1 MPSGTR
7 RRAEPPAAGRPTP
20 AAIRDNKRSH
30 NKQANRTAI
39 IEAARACFLDL
50 GYDAVT
56 VRDIVRASALAP
68 GTFYN
73 YFADKEALFREILEQ
88 RINELNEG
96 MRTVRISAPNLEAF
110 VYGSFHALFGKIVED
125 PSFFRLVLRNEHA
138 VRTLFS
144 ETVIGIPMRSLAE
157 DLHAAIKR
165 KLLPEQLDVELLAA
179 SFFGIGFEIGR
190 VLSQREAADAEAAAR
205 FANTLVL
212 EGVQAF
218 GMNGLMALIRR
229 KLV

>member
-1 MPSGTR
+1 MQASNRWRSGMTGTR
-7 RRAEPPAAGRPTP
+7 Q
-20 AAIRDNKRSH
+20 NKRYE
-30 NKQANRTAI
+30 NKQANRAAI
-39 IEAARACFLDL
+39 VEAARDCFLEK

-56 VRDIVRASALAP
+56 VRDIVRVSGLAP

-73 YFADKEALFREILEQ
+73 YFPDKEALFREILEQ
-88 RINELNEG
+88 RIDELT
-96 MRTVRISAPNLEAF
+96 MLMHAVRTSAPNLEAF
-110 VYGSFHALFGKIVED
+110 LYGSFHSLFAKIAGD

-144 ETVIGIPMRSLAE
+144 ETVIGVPMRALIE
-157 DLHAAIKR
+157 DLHAATDR
-165 KLLPEQLDVELLAA
+165 GLLPKRLDVELLAA

-190 VLSQREAADAEAAAR
+190 VLAYRADPNAEAAAQ
-205 FANTLVL
+205 FATRLME

-218 GMNGLMALIRR
+218 GMNGLMALLRR

>member
-1 MPSGTR
+1 MS
-7 RRAEPPAAGRPTP
+7 
-20 AAIRDNKRSH
+20 RDNKRSH
-30 NKQANRTAI
+30 NKQANRSAI
-39 IEAARACFLDL
+39 VDAARECFLGL

-56 VRDIVRASALAP
+56 IRDIVRVSGLAP

-73 YFADKEALFREILEQ
+73 YFPSKESLFREILEE
-88 RINELNEG
+88 RINELTG
-96 MRTVRISAPNLEAF
+96 RMHAIRVSAPNLEAF
-110 VYGSFHALFGKIVED
+110 IHGTFHALFSRIVED

-144 ETVIGIPMRSLAE
+144 ETVIGIPMRALTE
-157 DLHAAIKR
+157 DLHAAIAR

-190 VLSQREAADAEAAAR
+190 VLAQREAADAEAAAR
-205 FANTLVL
+205 FATKLL
-212 EGVQAF
+212 QEGVQAF
-218 GMNGLMALIRR
+218 GMTGLMALLRR